1 MASISLNLN
10 TGREVTRTAYEQK
23 WDRIRLS
30 PAIDPLIVFVVVFS
44 TCMLGILLQ
53 PTGLLS
59 SFWAANAV
67 LLGLFVRVPSLA
79 TRLGW
84 AAACLGYLGADLMM
98 GSSLEKTGLL
108 TVANMVGVVLGFVL
122 FSQLDRSMLR
132 MRHPLSSI
140 YLLAITF
147 AASTA
152 AGLVGMIAN
161 PVLFQRDTVEGFFF
175 WFISEFVNY
184 LAVLP
189 LMLTFNGFKT
199 PASLK
204 EIFNG
209 LLRDPMRPLPALTCL
224 LGAAIA
230 PLVEGPAALVFP
242 VPGLIWCALVYNI
255 GTVAVLTFVVAA
267 WTLISTSLHW
277 VDMGF
282 AVGTFD
288 DLLSFRLGVS
298 LVLLAPISIASVTA
312 AHNASLHEAKAARAA
327 AEKAMASRALLL
339 ATMAHELR
347 SPLNSIVG
355 LSGLLEAEPM
365 GPLGNEKYREFAEHI
380 RLSGTHLNDLVTDL
394 LDTAKVEAG
403 KTQMLIATTP
413 SRAMIEQSMRLVAG
427 LAMESQIDIS
437 IEEGPWPT
445 VMADSRAI
453 KQVMINL
460 LSNAVKFS
468 PRGSPIKVASKL
480 DDGRLTISVRD
491 FGCGIAAE
499 ELARLGRPYE
509 QAGDQ
514 ASYRQGTGLGLSLS
528 MNLIAK
534 HGGVLRLTS
543 MQGAGTTASFDL
555 ELSPGATANDD

>member
-1 MASISLNLN
+1 MTSLSLNLN
-10 TGREVTRTAYEQK
+10 TGHEDTQAGLGQM

-30 PAIDPLIVFVVVFS
+30 PAIGPLIVLAVVFS
-44 TCMLGILLQ
+44 TSMLGILLQ
-53 PTGLLS
+53 PHGLLS

-79 TRLGW
+79 NRFGW
-84 AAACLGYLGADLMM
+84 AAACLGYIGADLLM
-98 GSSLEKTGLL
+98 GSSLEKTVLL
-108 TVANMVGVVLGFVL
+108 TAANMIGVVLGFAL
-122 FSQLDRSMLR
+122 FSQLDPSMLR
-132 MRHPLSSI
+132 LRHTLSSI
-140 YLLAITF
+140 YLLVITL

-152 AGLVGMIAN
+152 AGFVGMIAN
-161 PVLFQRDTVEGFFF
+161 PALFQRDAIEGFFF

-189 LMLTFNGFKT
+189 LMLTVGRFKK
-199 PASLK
+199 PPHPRELFRA
-204 EIFNG
+204 
-209 LLRDPMRPLPALTCL
+209 LLRNPTTPLPALTCL

-255 GTVAVLTFVVAA
+255 GTVAVLTFIVAA
-267 WTLISTSLHW
+267 WTLISTSLRW

-282 AVGTFD
+282 AVDTIA

-298 LVLLAPISIASVTA
+298 LVLLTPISIASVMA
-312 AHNASLHEAKAARAA
+312 AHNASLQEAQAARAA

-355 LSGLLEAEPM
+355 LSGLLESEPM
-365 GPLGNEKYREFAEHI
+365 GPLGNKKYLEFAEHI

-403 KTQMLIATTP
+403 KTQMLIATTQ

-427 LAMESQIDIS
+427 LAMESQIS
-437 IEEGPWPT
+437 ITIEDGPWPA

-468 PRGSPIKVASKL
+468 PRGSPIKVSSKIAS
-480 DDGRLTISVRD
+480 GRLTISVQD

-499 ELARLGRPYE
+499 ELERLGRPYE

-514 ASYRQGTGLGLSLS
+514 TSHRQGTGLGLSLS

-534 HGGVLRLTS
+534 HGGMLRMES
-543 MQGAGTTASFDL
+543 KQGVGTTASFDL
-555 ELSPGATANDD
+555 GLSPGVAANDD